1 MTMPYTGY
9 STEEV
14 GKRGQE
20 IYERVLRAQVES
32 QHWGKFLVLDI
43 VSGTYEIDR
52 DDLTASDRLLARQP
66 DAVLYGL
73 RIGYPTAYRLGSKT
87 VLTQ

>member
-1 MTMPYTGY
+1 MPYSGY

-20 IYERVLRAQVES
+20 IYERIVRAQVES
-32 QHWGKFLVLDI
+32 RHRGEFLVIDI
-43 VSGTYEIDR
+43 QSRKYEIDE

-66 DAVLYGL
+66 DAIFYGL
-73 RIGYPTAYRLGSKT
+73 RIGYSGAYRLAGGR
-87 VLTQ
+87 

>member
-1 MTMPYTGY
+1 MPYTVY

-20 IYERVLRAQVES
+20 IYERILRVQVES
-32 QHWGKFLVLDI
+32 QHWGEFLVLDI
-43 VSGTYEIDR
+43 LSETYEIDR
-52 DDLTASDRLLARQP
+52 DDMMVSDRLLARKP
-66 DAVLYGL
+66 DAMLYGL

-87 VLTQ
+87 VLPQ

>member
-1 MTMPYTGY
+1 MPYTGY
-9 STEEV
+9 STEQV

-20 IYERVLRAQVES
+20 IYERVLRSQVES
-32 QHWGKFLVLDI
+32 QRRGEFLVVDI
-43 VSGTYEIDR
+43 LSGTYEIDM

-66 DAVLYGL
+66 DAILYGL

-87 VLTQ
+87 VTSQ

>member
-1 MTMPYTGY
+1 MPYTGY

-20 IYERVLRAQVES
+20 IYERVLRAHVEL
-32 QHWGKFLVLDI
+32 HHRGEFLIIDI
-43 VSGTYEIDR
+43 LSGEYEIDR
-52 DDLTASDRLLARQP
+52 DDLTASDRLLARLP
-66 DAVLYGL
+66 NAVLYGL

-87 VLTQ
+87 VMA

>member
-1 MTMPYTGY
+1 MPYAGY

-20 IYERVLRAQVES
+20 IYERVLRDQVEA
-32 QHWGKFLVLDI
+32 QHRGEFLVIDI
-43 VSGTYEIDR
+43 LSGTYEIDK
-52 DDLTASDRLLARQP
+52 DDLIACDRLLTRQP
-66 DAVLYGL
+66 NAILYGL

-87 VLTQ
+87 VTTQ

>member
-1 MTMPYTGY
+1 MPYAGY

-20 IYERVLRAQVES
+20 IYERVLRTQVES
-32 QHWGKFLVLDI
+32 QHQGEFLVLDI
-43 VSGTYEIDR
+43 LSGAYEIDR
-52 DDLTASDRLLARQP
+52 DDLTASDRLLARKP

-73 RIGYPTAYRLGSKT
+73 RIGYPAAYRLGSKT
-87 VLTQ
+87 VLPQ